1 MNDARLIVSQH
12 PGLLLEL
19 ELMMM
24 MRHDELRLHHPGLL
38 LELEMMMTTRYDEL
52 RLVVG
57 KNWVTRD
64 HATKTSAKRG
74 TAVSTFLT
82 MTASAAGRRDQGG
95 DNF

>member
-1 MNDARLIVSQH
+1 MVSQH

-24 MRHDELRLHHPGLL
+24 TMRH
-38 LELEMMMTTRYDEL
+38 DEL

-57 KNWVTRD
+57 KSWVTRD